1 MYLLPYF
8 FYFLLKQSLTYFC
21 LEEINSMNFFLNQTS
36 SSISIYHNTKFSFI
50 DVESILAP
58 IFKSYYGTEKLRSI
72 ISSVDHIWCAYDK
85 KLNKYIACALIQSHS
100 RDNILYI
107 KLFGVEK
114 SSQGQGI
121 GTRLLKAIKV
131 WAKNKG
137 YFAIILHT
145 QINNEKAI
153 GLYEKV
159 GFRKQKL
166 MRNFFRPQA
175 AFSTFNE
182 SDAYPMILYL

>member
-1 MYLLPYF
+1 
-8 FYFLLKQSLTYFC
+8 
-21 LEEINSMNFFLNQTS
+21 MNFFYNQTS
-36 SSISIYHNTKFSFI
+36 TISIYHNKIFTLN
-50 DVESILAP
+50 DVEFVLAP
-58 IFKSYYGTEKLRSI
+58 IFESYYGIDKLRSI
-72 ISSVDHIWCAYDK
+72 ISNSEHIWCVYDK
-85 KLNKYIACALIQSHS
+85 RIHQYIACALAQVQS

-121 GTRLLKAIKV
+121 GTRLLKAIRT
-131 WAKNKG
+131 WGKNKY
-137 YFAIILHT
+137 YFAIMLHT

-166 MRNFFRPQA
+166 LKNFFRPRGNPE
-175 AFSTFNE
+175 FHE
-182 SDAYPMILYL
+182 PDAYQMILYL